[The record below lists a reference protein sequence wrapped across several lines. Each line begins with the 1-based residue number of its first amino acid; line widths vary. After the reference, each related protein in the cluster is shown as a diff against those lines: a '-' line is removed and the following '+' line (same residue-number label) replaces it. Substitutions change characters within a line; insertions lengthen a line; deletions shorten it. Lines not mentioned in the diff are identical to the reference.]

1 MARLTT
7 HERGLRRERILAA
20 ARTCVGR
27 HGLEAVSMEM
37 IIAESGLST
46 GGVYRHFR
54 GKDEIIAAAVTSGT
68 AAVLRMLL
76 PILDRRPPPPMPV
89 LIGQVLA
96 ALPVTPVTSV
106 TSEGDRSALPGR
118 ASIHGWS
125 HAQADERL
133 GAEVRSAYLQVRRHV
148 ADLGRSW
155 VDAGEL
161 PAGTDP
167 DAVAEL
173 LTSIILGFVAQLALI
188 GDVDPGRHEKALTA
202 LLAPRVRPAVV

>member
-1 MARLTT
+1 MARLTM
-7 HERGLRRERILAA
+7 HERDLRRERILNA

-46 GGVYRHFR
+46 GGVYRLFR

-68 AAVLRMLL
+68 AAAVGAVL
-76 PILDRRPPPPMPV
+76 PVLDRRPPPPVPV

-96 ALPVTPVTSV
+96 ALPIRPAVSGRDPH
-106 TSEGDRSALPGR
+106 EPGR

-125 HAQADERL
+125 HAQSDEHL
-133 GAEVRSAYLQVRRHV
+133 GAEVRSAYLQVRRRF
-148 ADLGRSW
+148 ADLGRVW
-155 VDAGEL
+155 AAAGDL
-161 PAGTDP
+161 AVGIDP

-173 LTSIILGFVAQLALI
+173 LTSVTLGFVAQLALV
-188 GDVDPGRHEKALTA
+188 DDADPGRHEQALAA
-202 LLAPRVRPAVV
+202 LVAARNG